1 MKSVRQKYDEAA
13 KRNAARFFGKGGIAA
28 VIKER
33 SSKGQQIDAKF
44 KSVDTIKHR
53 LGIRK
58 TDGAYDGE
66 ITLFV
71 GQVTS
76 GK

>member
-1 MKSVRQKYDEAA
+1 LFSAVGIPGIHAGEERQ
-13 KRNAARFFGKGGIAA
+13 
-28 VIKER
+28 
-33 SSKGQQIDAKF
+33 AKF

>member
-33 SSKGQQIDAKF
+33 SSKGQQIDQMRGKP
-44 KSVDTIKHR
+44 R
-53 LGIRK
+53 R
-58 TDGAYDGE
+58 
-66 ITLFV
+66 
-71 GQVTS
+71 S
-76 GK
+76 GRGRISRMP